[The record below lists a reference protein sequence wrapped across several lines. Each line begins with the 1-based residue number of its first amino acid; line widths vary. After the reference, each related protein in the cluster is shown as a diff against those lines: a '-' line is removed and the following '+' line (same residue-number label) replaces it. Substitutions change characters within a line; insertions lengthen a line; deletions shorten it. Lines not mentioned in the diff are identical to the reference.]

1 MNFQATQ
8 DTFNKVKTEIGLQAE
23 LITDK
28 EFANLTGAHIDDA
41 AYKVVNGDKPTSV
54 VIKWRGKTDKVVTR
68 AIWMA
73 IGELLWPNLGHG
85 RIVWYGLVMSQPHD
99 LPRRVMYPGGSAK
112 TRSALLKL
120 TIAQAKRKAS

>member
-8 DTFNKVKTEIGLQAE
+8 DTFDKVKAEIGLQAE
-23 LITDK
+23 LVTDK

-54 VIKWRGKTDKVVTR
+54 VIKWRGKAPKVIIR

-73 IGELLWPNLGHG
+73 IGELLWPNLAHDK
-85 RIVWYGLVMSQPHD
+85 IVWYGIVMSQLDD
-99 LPRRVMYPGGSAK
+99 LPKRVVVPEGAK

>member
-1 MNFQATQ
+1 MNFQETQ
-8 DTFNKVKTEIGLQAE
+8 AAFDKVRTEIGLQAE
-23 LITDK
+23 LVTDK
-28 EFANLTGAHIDDA
+28 AFANLTGAHIDDA

-54 VIKWRGKTDKVVTR
+54 VIKWRGKTPKVITR

-73 IGELLWPNLGHG
+73 IGELLWPSLAHDK
-85 RIVWYGLVMSQPHD
+85 IVWYGIVMSQPDD
-99 LPRRVMYPGGSAK
+99 LPKRVVVPEGAK